1 MAFVRGT
8 DAVEPAAEAGRQAP
22 GVLGKPRGGLARRNH
37 IPNVV
42 LTTHL
47 GKNVKFYDDLV
58 KDKFVVINCMYATC
72 TDT

>member
-1 MAFVRGT
+1 MRGT
-8 DAVEPAAEAGRQAP
+8 DSVEPAAEAGRQAS

-47 GKNVKFYDDLV
+47 GKEVKFYDDLV
-58 KDKFVVINCMYATC
+58 KDKVVAINFM
-72 TDT
+72 

>member
-1 MAFVRGT
+1 MLRSFGGG
-8 DAVEPAAEAGRQAP
+8 GRTWS
-22 GVLGKPRGGLARRNH
+22 NH

-47 GKNVKFYDDLV
+47 GKKVKFYDDLV
-58 KDKFVVINCMYATC
+58 KDKIVVINFMYATC